1 MSSLLSAPLKSTY
14 AHSLKQ
20 LLGVTGTPGTGK
32 KSVAVELAALL
43 GFTSK
48 DLNVLAR
55 ELGCAERI
63 DDSVV
68 VDTKRLSRALRGR
81 AWSGVVFHGHLLPD
95 LFRGEK
101 RIDYVAVLRCDP
113 SILKGRLWARGYR
126 GDHLRENLEA
136 ELIGVSLSAS
146 LRSFGASRVREFDTS
161 QSRPREV
168 ARAIAAGYK
177 SRRSLQAGGWRDW
190 TTHYDSPAALIS
202 LLSSSRTDSAFI

>member
-1 MSSLLSAPLKSTY
+1 
-14 AHSLKQ
+14 LKQ

-95 LFRGEK
+95 LFRDE

-190 TTHYDSPAALIS
+190 TTHYDSPAALMS
-202 LLSSSRTDSAFI
+202 LLSSSRTDSAFT

>member
-1 MSSLLSAPLKSTY
+1 MK
-14 AHSLKQ
+14 H

-32 KSVAVELAALL
+32 KSVAVELAAMF
-43 GFTSK
+43 GFTAK
-48 DLNVLAR
+48 DLSVLAR

-63 DDSVV
+63 DESVV
-68 VDTKRLSRALRGR
+68 VDTKRLGRALRGR

-95 LFRGEK
+95 LFRGDK

-113 SILKGRLWARGYR
+113 SVLKGRLWARGYR

-146 LRSFGASRVREFDTS
+146 LRTFGASRVREFDTS
-161 QSRPREV
+161 HSEPREV

-177 SRRSLQAGGWRDW
+177 SRRSLQGGGWTDW
-190 TTHYDSPAALIS
+190 TTHYDSAPALMS
-202 LLSSSRTDSAFI
+202 LLSSARTDSAFT